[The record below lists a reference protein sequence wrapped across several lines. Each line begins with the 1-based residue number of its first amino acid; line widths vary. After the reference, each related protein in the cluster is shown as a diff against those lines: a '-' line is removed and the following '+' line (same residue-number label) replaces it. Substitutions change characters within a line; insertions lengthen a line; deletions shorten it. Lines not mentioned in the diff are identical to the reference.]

1 MFEKFGMPLV
11 TSRSSFYPRPFSMK
25 AFALILLIAGAFGV
39 TGCES
44 DMPPEPN
51 RDNPIQRGL
60 RGEGTLKPRDYSD
73 DPFVRAKPG
82 DTY

>member
-1 MFEKFGMPLV
+1 MPLV
-11 TSRSSFYPRPFSMK
+11 TSRYPLYPRPLSMK

-44 DMPPEPN
+44 DMPPEP
-51 RDNPIQRGL
+51 RPDNPIQRGL

-73 DPFVRAKPG
+73 DPYVRSQPG